1 MEINIAPNG
10 RMMTPSILAHLLN
23 GGLLF
28 VAIVFIIMHYNKLI
42 KLSEF
47 NLIILI
53 LALSISAGIHGLSHI
68 GLEYVYGYNPLT
80 ILHT

>member
-1 MEINIAPNG
+1 
-10 RMMTPSILAHLLN
+10 MTPSLLAHILN

-28 VAIVFIIMHYNKLI
+28 AAIVFIVMHYNKLV
-42 KLSEF
+42 KLTEF

-53 LALSISAGIHGLSHI
+53 LALSIAAGIHGLSHI
-68 GLEYVYGYNPLT
+68 GLEYVYGYNPLM

>member
-1 MEINIAPNG
+1 MEINTALTL

-28 VAIVFIIMHYNKLI
+28 VAMVFIVMYYNKLV
-42 KLSEF
+42 KLTEF

-53 LALSISAGIHGLSHI
+53 LSLSMAAGIHGLSHI
-68 GLEYVYGYNPLT
+68 GLEYVYGYNPITVLYT
-80 ILHT
+80 

>member
-1 MEINIAPNG
+1 MEINIALTL
-10 RMMTPSILAHLLN
+10 RMMTPSLLAHVLN

-28 VAIVFIIMHYNKLI
+28 VAIVFILMHYNKLI

-53 LALSISAGIHGLSHI
+53 LALSIAAGIHGLSHI
-68 GLEYVYGYNPLT
+68 GLEYVYGYNPLM